1 MTLKLV
7 DWKAE
12 DNSLLRDLATYK
24 AIDDYLSE
32 FLAKL
37 RGEKT
42 RRNIRLNMTS
52 CIVTMVYDYAIV
64 ADGEIMPQA
73 DYILSKIHE
82 MGKRRMI
89 MCSDMEI
96 EAVYNPG
103 GCYLH
108 ITL

>member
-12 DNSLLRDLATYK
+12 DSSLLCDLANYK

-52 CIVTMVYDYAIV
+52 CIVTMVYDYAII

-96 EAVYNPG
+96 EATYNPS